1 MKSKAQRNDIAKKGR
16 CVYLSKHFLD
26 FTSITLAVSSCA
38 TITVVDYINL
48 QLTNSNFKQRA
59 LAYLENENIRIDQLK
74 E

>member
-1 MKSKAQRNDIAKKGR
+1 MIQQKKENV
-16 CVYLSKHFLD
+16 CICQHFLD